1 MARSAVR
8 PRARG
13 RIEDHHAEWLSLVET
28 SGPFLTVPALKRA
41 LPDGLEAT
49 TIMPDLRVAYAEW
62 QSDAGLQRRWV
73 RWVLDELL
81 GLRDAVAEA
90 TDADP
95 SHRVAEHGRDPAV
108 VVRRPRSRPGW
119 RPGGAARA
127 PLRAGH
133 RAVTAATRR
142 AVGSHPARPRGRACA
157 RSRRAARARHRWR
170 ALDARVGARGR
181 EHRHVHV
188 AQRAVARGADHAA
201 SVRHAARRPPV
212 LRAPGRGGAG
222 GAAGRER
229 GQAAGGRRPARRPG
243 PPRRRAADHDAR
255 LRGPRASRR
264 AARGPRAAPRCTA
277 ARSP

>member
-1 MARSAVR
+1 MAVAGRNQR
-8 PRARG
+8 PVPDRAGAEAGASGRARG
-13 RIEDHHAEWLSLVET
+13 DDASCR
-28 SGPFLTVPALKRA
+28 
-41 LPDGLEAT
+41 
-49 TIMPDLRVAYAEW
+49 DLRVAYAEW

-95 SHRVAEHGRDPAV
+95 SHRVAEQAV
-108 VVRRPRSRPGW
+108 TLRSSYVVRDRRSGW

-133 RAVTAATRR
+133 RAVTATTRR

-157 RSRRAARARHRWR
+157 RSRRAARARHRRR

-188 AQRAVARGADHAA
+188 AQRAVAGGADHTA

-212 LRAPGRGGAG
+212 LRAPGRA
-222 GAAGRER
+222 R
-229 GQAAGGRRPARRPG
+229 GWRRCW
-243 PPRRRAADHDAR
+243 
-255 LRGPRASRR
+255 PRARASSRR
-264 AARGPRAAPRCTA
+264 SPTSSAPRSAAP
-277 ARSP
+277 SSS